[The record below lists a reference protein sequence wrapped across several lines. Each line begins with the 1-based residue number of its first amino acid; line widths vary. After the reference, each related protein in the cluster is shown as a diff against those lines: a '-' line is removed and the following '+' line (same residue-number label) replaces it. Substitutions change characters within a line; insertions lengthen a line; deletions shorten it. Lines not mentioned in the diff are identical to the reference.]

1 MGADEIMTLPLK
13 GAFELLERQGLLSE
27 AAVLRQPIQGARGF
41 VRRVKKGMAL
51 EFLRNKD
58 LLNRFIADYWP
69 NGATEDGQRRMKRYE
84 ICYQEWKEQ
93 CDPVGPEVVDEE
105 ENDADR
111 FVYESDLRDYLAKN
125 LRIIESGMT
134 LWSFPNGQSA
144 VEFDLDDRRRIDI
157 LARDAHG
164 VPVVIELKV
173 DRGHERVIGQALF
186 YRESVKLKLNVARAR
201 IVIVA
206 REISQELRIA
216 SKGISDIDL
225 HEYKL
230 SMTLQKV

>member
-1 MGADEIMTLPLK
+1 
-13 GAFELLERQGLLSE
+13 
-27 AAVLRQPIQGARGF
+27 
-41 VRRVKKGMAL
+41 
-51 EFLRNKD
+51 
-58 LLNRFIADYWP
+58 
-69 NGATEDGQRRMKRYE
+69 
-84 ICYQEWKEQ
+84 
-93 CDPVGPEVVDEE
+93 VGPEVVDEE